1 MEKLLV
7 VEAEE
12 SLCMQL
18 KSGLCLEHE
27 VVEGWSRADAMDL
40 FLQHV
45 PKVVLLGLG
54 LPVEAAEHPEGLRL
68 LEWMLK
74 MRGDT
79 KVVLLAFPEQREEVH
94 LALQRGAYDFHW
106 KPVWMAEL
114 QVIIRRAF
122 HLSEVEEQRLALKK
136 TLERTTAGIEGIA
149 GQCMALRQLF
159 APRQSTLLP
168 DTDLSY
174 RARLVGIPPEG
185 ADCNGEGVGADSVAQ
200 LIGQMTLREAR
211 DKVEKLMV
219 EEAVGNSGGNM
230 TRASEILGVSRPAL
244 YDLMK
249 KYGLGKK
256 GQAAV
261 RY

>member
-7 VEAEE
+7 VEAEKP
-12 SLCMQL
+12 LCMQL
-18 KSGLCLEHE
+18 ESQLCLEYE
-27 VVEGWSRADAMDL
+27 VVAGTERAVAMDL
-40 FLQHV
+40 FLQHA

-54 LPVEAAEHPEGLRL
+54 FAMDAAENPDEVRL

-74 MRGDT
+74 VRQSA
-79 KVVLLAFPEQREEVH
+79 KVVLLVLPEQREEAH
-94 LALQRGAYDFHW
+94 LALQLGAYDFHW
-106 KPVWMAEL
+106 KPVRMAEL
-114 QVIIRRAF
+114 QVTIRRAF
-122 HLSEVEEQRLALKK
+122 HLNEIEEQHQALKK
-136 TLERTTAGIEGIA
+136 TLERTTAGIEGLA

-159 APRQSTLLP
+159 VPRKSAPLP
-168 DTDLSY
+168 ETDLCY
-174 RARLVGIPPEG
+174 RARLVGVASEGGGSSWESEG
-185 ADCNGEGVGADSVAQ
+185 ADGAPRLV
-200 LIGQMTLREAR
+200 GQMTLREAR

-230 TRASEILGVSRPAL
+230 TRASELLGVSRPAL

-256 GQAAV
+256 GQTPV

>member
-7 VEAEE
+7 VEAEKP
-12 SLCMQL
+12 LCLQL
-18 KSGLCLEHE
+18 ESGLSLEYE
-27 VVEGWSRADAMDL
+27 IVEAEGRSDAMKL
-40 FLQHV
+40 FLQHF
-45 PKVVLLGLG
+45 PKVVLLGLAAD
-54 LPVEAAEHPEGLRL
+54 PVGDPEGVGIM
-68 LEWMLK
+68 EGMLK
-74 MRGDT
+74 LRPGT
-79 KVVLLAFPEQREEVH
+79 KVVLLAFPAQREEVH

-106 KPVWMAEL
+106 KPSGLAEL
-114 QVIIRRAF
+114 QVIVRRAF
-122 HLSEVEEQRLALKK
+122 HLSEVEEQHLALKK

-159 APRQSTLLP
+159 VLRQAGQLP
-168 DTDLSY
+168 DTGLSY
-174 RARLVGIPPEG
+174 RARLVRVPPEWPDRGGESEGEEG
-185 ADCNGEGVGADSVAQ
+185 ALV
-200 LIGQMTLREAR
+200 GQMTLREAR

-230 TRASEILGVSRPAL
+230 TRASELLGVSRPAL

-256 GQAAV
+256 GQPPV

>member
-7 VEAEE
+7 VEAEKPLCIQLE
-12 SLCMQL
+12 SQ
-18 KSGLCLEHE
+18 LCLEYE
-27 VVEGWSRADAMDL
+27 VVAATERAVAMDL
-40 FLQHV
+40 FLQHA

-54 LPVEAAEHPEGLRL
+54 LAMDAKNPDEVRL

-74 MRGDT
+74 TRQSA
-79 KVVLLAFPEQREEVH
+79 KVVLLALPEQREEAH
-94 LALQRGAYDFHW
+94 LALQLGAYDFHW
-106 KPVWMAEL
+106 KPVRMAEL

-122 HLSEVEEQRLALKK
+122 HLNEIEEQHLALKK

-159 APRQSTLLP
+159 VPRKRAQLP
-168 DTDLSY
+168 ETDLCY
-174 RARLVGIPPEG
+174 RARLVGVAPPDGGGSGWESEG
-185 ADCNGEGVGADSVAQ
+185 ADGATQ
-200 LIGQMTLREAR
+200 LVGQMTLREAR
-211 DKVEKLMV
+211 DRVEKLMV

-230 TRASEILGVSRPAL
+230 TRASELLGVSRPAL

-249 KYGLGKK
+249 KYGLGRK
-256 GQAAV
+256 GQTPV